1 MSRLASWIVALNTL
15 IFFSIDSPLIEGKST
30 FFEPS
35 VIIIYL
41 PLPKISFTNG
51 MNSPTSARHAAWT
64 IYISYL
70 VISEL
75 FVSCIAHTNS
85 NFSPEN
91 TRKKPLLLLNNEY

>member
-1 MSRLASWIVALNTL
+1 MFRSASLIAALNTL
-15 IFFSIDSPLIEGKST
+15 RFVSMDSPLIEGKST
-30 FFEPS
+30 VFES
-35 VIIIYL
+35 SIIIIYL
-41 PLPKISFTNG
+41 PLPKISFING
-51 MNSPTSARHAAWT
+51 MNSPTSARHTAWA

-91 TRKKPLLLLNNEY
+91 TPNKPLLPLNDEY